1 MFNYVLENMFKKV
14 IFTSLCCLLSVSTAA
29 LSSDVQSDVQVKKQ
43 QFDMDNFITF
53 GGKTIKHVA
62 VGYESYGQL
71 NSNKDNVILIP
82 HYFSANSHAAGKYHS
97 DDQQAGYWDAI
108 IGPDKAIDT
117 NKYFVIS
124 VDSLVN
130 LNANDPNTI
139 TTGPSSIDPDTGK
152 PYGLSFP
159 VVTIRDFVN
168 VQKALLESLGI
179 KKLHAVVGASMGS
192 MQAIDWAATYPD
204 WVPRMISI
212 VGTGQIDAWGAS
224 MLEQWAIPVRL
235 DPNWKNGDYYQS
247 APPTEG
253 LISALMFIT
262 QAALT
267 PEFFNQMGD
276 SPAVAQQAGQA
287 AALQDI
293 NHSPAIVSWLHELA
307 KKRVTLMD
315 ANHLLYLVRANQ
327 LFIAGQQ
334 QDLKSG
340 LQNIKAKTLFLPA
353 SNDRL
358 LMPYLAQDAHQ
369 ILKEQGKDSEL
380 LSLAGPLGHLNGVQ
394 LISQQG
400 DKIKQFL
407 AN

>member
-1 MFNYVLENMFKKV
+1 MFNDVFENMFKKV
-14 IFTSLCCLLSVSTAA
+14 ILTSVWFLLSVSTAA
-29 LSSDVQSDVQVKKQ
+29 LSSDMQSDMLVKKQ
-43 QFDMDNFITF
+43 RFEMDNFVTF
-53 GGKTIKHVA
+53 GGKTIKQVA

-71 NSNKDNVILIP
+71 NTHKDNVVLIP
-82 HYFSANSHAAGKYHS
+82 HYFSANSHAAGKYHK
-97 DDQQAGYWDAI
+97 DDTQAGYWDAI
-108 IGPDKAIDT
+108 IGPGKAIDT
-117 NKYFVIS
+117 NRYFVIS
-124 VDSLVN
+124 VDTLVN

-168 VQKALLESLGI
+168 VQKVVLESLGI

-192 MQAIDWAATYPD
+192 MQAIEWAATYPD

-235 DPNWKNGDYYQS
+235 DPNWKNGEYYQS
-247 APPTEG
+247 TPPTEG
-253 LISALMFIT
+253 LTNALMFIT

-276 SPAVAQQAGQA
+276 SPAVAKQAGQA

-293 NHSPAIVSWLHELA
+293 NQSPAIVTWLHQLA
-307 KKRVTLMD
+307 QKRVALMD

-334 QDLKSG
+334 QDLESG

-353 SNDRL
+353 SNDML

-394 LISQQG
+394 LIRQQA
-400 DKIKQFL
+400 DKIKHFL